1 MSMKNM
7 NISGFNLKGF
17 SIVSAIFILVILA
30 LVGGFSLNLSTRM
43 AASTSLSTDGI
54 RAYYAAKS
62 GLQWGI
68 YQVVNTPASCPAT
81 TTLNFSQQGLDNFST
96 TVSCTATP
104 ITESSTTFNL
114 FSLTSVASRGVS
126 TDYDYV
132 TRTLSVT
139 AMVAANP

>member
-1 MSMKNM
+1 MSIKSMK
-7 NISGFNLKGF
+7 IRGF
-17 SIVSAIFILVILA
+17 SVIGAVFILVILA

-43 AASTSLSTDGI
+43 AASTTLSTDGI

-62 GLQWGI
+62 GLEWGI

-81 TTLNFSQQGLDNFST
+81 TTLNFSQQGLNHFST
-96 TVSCTATP
+96 VVSCTATP
-104 ITESSTTFNL
+104 VTESGTTFNL
-114 FSLTSVASRGVS
+114 FYLTAVASRGIS

-139 AMVAANP
+139 AMVSANP

>member
-1 MSMKNM
+1 M
-7 NISGFNLKGF
+7 NIKGF
-17 SIVSAIFILVILA
+17 SIISAVFILVILA

-43 AASTSLSTDGI
+43 SASTSLSTDGI
-54 RAYYAAKS
+54 RAYYAARS

-68 YQVVNTPASCPAT
+68 YQVVTTPASCPAT
-81 TTLNFSQQGLDNFST
+81 TTLTFTQQGLKNFST
-96 TVSCTATP
+96 IVSCTSTS

-114 FSLTSVASRGVS
+114 FSITSVASRGLS

-139 AMVAANP
+139 AMVSANP